1 MDKNEL
7 KLSKLYGV
15 ESNTL
20 ICIGTYIGYGYNVNN
35 DKKYILEDVIQ
46 RNNPKNI
53 VSYFMC
59 RPRNIKYA
67 IFAST
72 DIVYDLE
79 DIREKGKKA
88 RQIMEKRALDKIL
101 KKIVNEN
108 FEW

>member
-15 ESNTL
+15 ETKTL
-20 ICIGTYIGYGYNVNN
+20 ICIGTYIGYGYNVN

-53 VSYFMC
+53 VSYFIC

-79 DIREKGKKA
+79 EIKENGQKA
-88 RQIMEKRALDKIL
+88 RQTMEQRALDKIL
-101 KKIVNEN
+101 KKIVDEN